1 METGK
6 FSLFLYVLVYF
17 TLSQTFIKPGNI
29 YKAPTCRVH
38 MSLFLQIQVFLRSQL
53 RQYNW

>member
-17 TLSQTFIKPGNI
+17 TSSQTFIKPGNI

-38 MSLFLQIQVFLRSQL
+38 MSLFLQIQYFLVV
-53 RQYNW
+53 N